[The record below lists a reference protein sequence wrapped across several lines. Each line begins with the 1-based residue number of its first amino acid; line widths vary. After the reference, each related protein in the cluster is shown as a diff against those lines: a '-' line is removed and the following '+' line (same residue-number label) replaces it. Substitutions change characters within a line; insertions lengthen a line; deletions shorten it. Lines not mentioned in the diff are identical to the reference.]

1 MNRTLRIVVFVLVS
15 VTVLVAPAALQSA
28 QNSDTLARGAQVYA
42 ANCASCHG
50 ARGEGGNPA
59 APLERDTN
67 GLRPAPPHDSTGHTW
82 HHPDALL
89 KEIITNGSSYP
100 DFQSPMP
107 AWGDKLSEAE
117 IDAVIAYIKTWWT
130 DEQRQFQE
138 QVSRQSQP

>member
-1 MNRTLRIVVFVLVS
+1 MNRTLRIVVFGLFS
-15 VTVLVAPAALQSA
+15 VAVLVAQAVLQSA
-28 QNSDTLARGAQVYA
+28 RNNDTLTLGTQVYA
-42 ANCASCHG
+42 ADCARCHG

-59 APLERDTN
+59 APLARDAS

-130 DEQRQFQE
+130 DEQRQFQQ
-138 QVSRQSQP
+138 QVSRRSQP